1 MDEFAFNINKNNNY
15 MSLLN
20 KSKKEIISAFA
31 RDDKDTGSAQVQCA
45 LLTAQIANLTEHLKT
60 HKKDFSSRRG
70 LLTMVGHR
78 RRLLDH
84 LKKEDEAS
92 YENLIK
98 KLDIRK

>member
-1 MDEFAFNINKNNNY
+1 MDEFLFNINKNNNY

-20 KSKKEIISAFA
+20 KSKKEIVAAFA
-31 RDDKDTGSAQVQCA
+31 KNDKDTGSTQVQCA

-60 HKKDFSSRRG
+60 HRKDFSSKRG
-70 LLTMVGHR
+70 LLTLVGHR

-84 LKKEDEAS
+84 LKKEDEAA
-92 YENLIK
+92 YEGLIK

>member
-1 MDEFAFNINKNNNY
+1 

-20 KSKKEIISAFA
+20 KSKKEIVAAFA
-31 RDDKDTGSAQVQCA
+31 KNDKDTGSAQVQCA

-60 HKKDFSSRRG
+60 HRKDFSSKRG
-70 LLTMVGHR
+70 LLIMVGQR

-84 LKKEDEAS
+84 LKKEDVSA
-92 YENLIK
+92 YEDLIK